1 MGNSVDVV
9 IPIYKAGNDFVKM
22 LEKLYKQSKRP
33 EHIYLLQTIESK
45 DEKLFDKE
53 KCSHGL
59 ANIISVHPIK
69 KSDFDHGATRAY
81 GALMAKSE
89 YVLFMTQD
97 AVPADEYLVENLA
110 AAFESPDIDAAY
122 ARQLPAADCALI
134 ERYTRSFN
142 YPDTP
147 SVKTKADL
155 PKYGIKTFFCS
166 NVCAMYRA
174 STYQKLGGF
183 EKKTIFNED
192 MIFAG
197 KIILNGGSIAYVPA
211 ARVIHSHNYGN
222 LEQLRRNFDLAVSQ
236 AEHPEIFALASSE
249 SEGMK
254 LVKQTAEYLVKSG
267 HPWLLPELVVKS
279 GFKFIGY
286 RLGKEYRKL
295 PESLVKRLSMNKSY
309 WEK

>member
-1 MGNSVDVV
+1 FEQRGPEGEAV
-9 IPIYKAGNDFVKM
+9 IM
-22 LEKLYKQSKRP
+22 
-33 EHIYLLQTIESK
+33 
-45 DEKLFDKE
+45 
-53 KCSHGL
+53 
-59 ANIISVHPIK
+59 
-69 KSDFDHGATRAY
+69 
-81 GALMAKSE
+81 
-89 YVLFMTQD
+89 
-97 AVPADEYLVENLA
+97 
-110 AAFESPDIDAAY
+110 AY

-197 KIILNGGSIAYVPA
+197 KIILNGGSIAYVPT

-222 LEQLRRNFDLAVSQ
+222 LEQLHRNFDLAVSQ

-254 LVKQTAEYLVKSG
+254 LVKQTAGYLVKSG

-286 RLGKEYRKL
+286 RLGKAYRKL
-295 PESLVKRLSMNKSY
+295 PESLVKRLSMNKNY